1 MKIRNSPDR
10 IETRSYPVV
19 IPTSDGSAVA
29 YEVPVEVPMEWHQ
42 ALGEWLITA
51 EAEEI
56 IESTKARHMGL
67 MLPTELADLRR
78 RLRMT
83 QAQMGDLLC
92 IGEKT
97 WTRWESGRQRPSQ
110 SLNLLIR
117 ALASG
122 LVTIYDLRQLRQ
134 PDADW
139 STAFAAHEP
148 QIVMPMRLRPRR
160 TADAGAEDWERSVA
174 A

>member
-1 MKIRNSPDR
+1 MPAAKKNPIQHRWHDVVVPTPD
-10 IETRSYPVV
+10 
-19 IPTSDGSAVA
+19 GQAVA
-29 YEVPVEVPMEWHQ
+29 ERIRIKIPMEWDE
-42 ALGEWLITA
+42 ALGEWLITT
-51 EAEEI
+51 EGDLMLEN
-56 IESTKARHMGL
+56 TKARHMGL
-67 MLPTELADLRR
+67 MLPTELAGLRR

-83 QAQMGDLLC
+83 QAQMGELLC

-122 LVTIYDLRQLRQ
+122 LLSIYDLAWLHE
-134 PDADW
+134 PDVDW
-139 STAFAAHEP
+139 SRAMNAWSQT
-148 QIVMPMRLRPRR
+148 IVMPAKRRPGQ
-160 TADAGAEDWERSVA
+160 ANLEENGMA